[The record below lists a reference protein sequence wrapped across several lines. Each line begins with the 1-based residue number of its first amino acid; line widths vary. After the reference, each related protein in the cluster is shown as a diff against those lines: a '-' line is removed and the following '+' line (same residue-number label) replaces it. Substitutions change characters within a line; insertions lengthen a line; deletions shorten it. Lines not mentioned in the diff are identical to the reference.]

1 MQLAI
6 EHDGIAK
13 ELGRF
18 STVEETIQK
27 PKHEKRKRSYDAK

>member
-1 MQLAI
+1 MKLAT

-18 STVEETIQK
+18 STVEEMVQK
-27 PKHEKRKRSYDAK
+27 PKHEEKKIL